1 MSMKR
6 TLLALAMLAAAA
18 ALVPSASAGVMNV
31 TFWQTSDPG
40 GIGDPEEQALPTNPM
55 AAGTPLANFIYNG
68 DLNWT
73 SFLGSDNYLDD
84 FVGTGG
90 GSVSGCA
97 GVACTNATTLGHYL
111 LSTSGFELTSLF
123 RIIFTTTGPVING
136 EITHDDG
143 ASIFDSTNTIA
154 YLDASFPTAAI
165 TSNFSLP
172 GAGTYNLWYVEANG
186 HPSVL
191 QVSGDITE
199 QSVPEPGAL
208 ALIGFALM
216 SLFGFGWM
224 RRRAGI

>member
-1 MSMKR
+1 MTMKR
-6 TLLALAMLAAAA
+6 TLLAAAMLGA
-18 ALVPSASAGVMNV
+18 ALLAPPASAGVMNV
-31 TFWQTSDPG
+31 TFWQTTDPG

-55 AAGTPLANFIYNG
+55 AAGAPLATFTYTG

-73 SFLGSDNYLDD
+73 SFLGSDNFLDD

-111 LSTSGFELTSLF
+111 LSTAGFDLTSLF
-123 RIIFTTTGPVING
+123 RIVFATTGPVVNRSV
-136 EITHDDG
+136 THDDG
-143 ASIFDSTNTIA
+143 VSIFDSSNSIA
-154 YLDASFPTAAI
+154 YLDASFPTAAV

-191 QVSGDITE
+191 QVSGDIIS
-199 QSVPEPGAL
+199 QSVPEPSAL
-208 ALIGFALM
+208 ALIGVALM
-216 SLFGFGWM
+216 SLFGFGFM
-224 RRRAGI
+224 RRQNAA